1 MYKVTIITSVYK
13 SSQHLYGFLE
23 NITQQSMFDKC
34 ELFLMNANSPDS
46 EIEDRII
53 SNYSSKYKN
62 IRYEKLEQDPGIYA
76 CWNLMIKDSNS
87 EYITNA
93 NVDDRLVNESISKHV
108 GVLDNDSDIDV
119 AYCYNIRTHMPN
131 TQPWMVTG
139 NEDIFPTAP
148 FSKDLMLQA
157 NLPHNHPVWR
167 RSLHDKFG
175 YFEEKKYKSGS
186 DWDFWLRCTVGGSK
200 MELIP
205 QKLGIY
211 YQNPE
216 GMSTKQENM
225 DRNLKEVRD
234 IRNYYLS
241 KMEK

>member
-13 SSQHLYGFLE
+13 SSQHLSGFLE

-76 CWNLMIKDSNS
+76 CWNLMIKHSNS

-93 NVDDRLVNESISKHV
+93 NVDDRLMNESISKHV
-108 GVLDNDSDIDV
+108 GVLDNDSGIDV

-148 FSKDLMLQA
+148 FSKELILQA

-175 YFEEKKYKSGS
+175 YFEEEKYKSGS

-225 DRNLKEVRD
+225 NRNLQEVKD
-234 IRNYYLS
+234 IRNHYLGL
-241 KMEK
+241 M

>member
-13 SSQHLYGFLE
+13 SSQHLSGFLE

-93 NVDDRLVNESISKHV
+93 NVDDRLMNESIAKHV

-119 AYCYNIRTHMPN
+119 AYCYNIRTYMPN

-148 FSKDLMLQA
+148 FSKELMLQA

-175 YFEEKKYKSGS
+175 YFEEEKYKSGS